1 MSTSHVAI
9 AADNLFGVGHAG
21 LLDDLST
28 RNFKTGKTTRFRQ
41 FLLSSQHCDGQL
53 QALRGWTA
61 IIAAKSEPVKM
72 AADVAVS
79 IVLSWSAAACVPF
92 KGPSTDRRVEVF
104 RSRAETSTHDANAI
118 DANDASAVSVFFLFS
133 ELIFSSQL

>member
-1 MSTSHVAI
+1 
-9 AADNLFGVGHAG
+9 
-21 LLDDLST
+21 
-28 RNFKTGKTTRFRQ
+28 
-41 FLLSSQHCDGQL
+41 
-53 QALRGWTA
+53 
-61 IIAAKSEPVKM
+61 M

-92 KGPSTDRRVEVF
+92 KGSSMERSVEAF